1 MRDALRKLSDG
12 EYWVYGP
19 STYEFDHVIDLVQK
33 YSDYADTCIE
43 NMTKADGVPEEF
55 ADAHAESSS
64 DLRYYNYIEKGLL
77 WSFALWRIQGMF
89 EALLVSHYLPN
100 KPDKPLI
107 GLRSKLQ
114 AMSSA
119 GYATAAELE
128 PELVAWGNLRN
139 LLSHSP
145 PEHYRP
151 IAVDRE
157 DIEEYVSL
165 LKNVC
170 ALWSEQRSM
179 VCKSEL

>member
-12 EYWVYGP
+12 EYRLYGP
-19 STYEFDHVIDLVQK
+19 STHEFDNVIELVQK

-43 NMTKADGVPEEF
+43 KMTESDTVPKEF
-55 ADAHAESSS
+55 ADAHAEVSS

-77 WSFALWRIQGMF
+77 WSFALWRTQGMF
-89 EALLVSHYLPN
+89 EALLVSHYLPR

-107 GLRSKLQ
+107 GLRSRLQ

-119 GYATAAELE
+119 GYETAVEHESELI
-128 PELVAWGNLRN
+128 AWGNLRN

-165 LKNVC
+165 LKTIC
-170 ALWSEQRSM
+170 AFWSKQRPL
-179 VCKSEL
+179 VYKD